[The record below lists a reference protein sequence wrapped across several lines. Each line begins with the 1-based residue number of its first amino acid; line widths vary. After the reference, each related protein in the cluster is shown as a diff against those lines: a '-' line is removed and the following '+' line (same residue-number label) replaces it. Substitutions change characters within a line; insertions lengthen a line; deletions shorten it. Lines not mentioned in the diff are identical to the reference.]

1 MASTKL
7 DTRFFG
13 STRGR
18 IVLLLRESVK
28 TVNEIAEKMDLT
40 DNAVRAHL
48 LALDRDGLVQQI
60 GTTKGF
66 RKPHSVYGLTDDARH
81 LFPKSYDSILN
92 KLVSVL
98 KSRLSPK
105 VVLEIMREV
114 GREVAD
120 KDARPA
126 GGSLSER
133 LNAGL
138 AALERLGGSARIVER
153 GDQLSI
159 ESDSCPFA
167 DVVAEHPEV
176 CKATESAVQEIVG
189 EPITEICDRTGFPK
203 CRFSIDAK

>member
-1 MASTKL
+1 M
-7 DTRFFG
+7 
-13 STRGR
+13 
-18 IVLLLRESVK
+18 LLRESVK

-189 EPITEICDRTGFPK
+189 EPVTEICDRTGLPK

>member
-120 KDARPA
+120 KDARPP

-189 EPITEICDRTGFPK
+189 EPVTEICDRTGLPK

>member
-7 DTRFFG
+7 DTRFFE

>member
-189 EPITEICDRTGFPK
+189 EPVTEICDRTGLPK

>member
-81 LFPKSYDSILN
+81 LFPKSYDSLLN

-133 LNAGL
+133 LNAAL

-189 EPITEICDRTGFPK
+189 EPVTEICDRTGLPK

>member
-1 MASTKL
+1 M
-7 DTRFFG
+7 
-13 STRGR
+13 
-18 IVLLLRESVK
+18 LLRESVK

-133 LNAGL
+133 LNAAL

-189 EPITEICDRTGFPK
+189 EPVTEICDRTGLPK

>member
-133 LNAGL
+133 LNAAL

-189 EPITEICDRTGFPK
+189 EPVTEICDRTGLPK